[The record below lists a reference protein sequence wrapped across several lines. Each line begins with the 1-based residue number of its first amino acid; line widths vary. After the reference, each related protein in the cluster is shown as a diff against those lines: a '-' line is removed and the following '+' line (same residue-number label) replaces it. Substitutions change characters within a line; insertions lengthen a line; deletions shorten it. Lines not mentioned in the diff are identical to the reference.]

1 MSDISECRKVI
12 IRNELRQME
21 WLSLTEF
28 EIEQLTD
35 NIYDSEDF
43 EQDLA
48 YITEQAAVFWMKE
61 LKMGDEEE

>member
-1 MSDISECRKVI
+1 MANISECRKVI

-48 YITEQAAVFWMKE
+48 YIINNAAEFWMKE
-61 LKMGDEEE
+61 LKIGDEE